1 MFLLIGMVST
11 RVLLMKKRGIK
22 AVHFGNIDKKDFL
35 IPPFALYYFYLV
47 IASTFNFPG
56 ANRQDFFRSGLIP
69 WFGVLFCLAGLLL
82 FLWSLV
88 SFKQSFRVGIDIEHP
103 DRLITT
109 GIFAFSR
116 NPIFVALV
124 FILAGQFLVCPNW
137 IFLAYLGTALWLIH
151 RQVLREEE
159 YLKTRY
165 GQEYSQYC
173 DQVRRYI

>member
-1 MFLLIGMVST
+1 MVLT

-22 AVHFGNIDKKDFL
+22 AMHFGSIDKKDFL

-47 IASTFNFPG
+47 IASTFNLPG
-56 ANRQDFFRSGLIP
+56 VTRQEFFHSGLIS
-69 WFGVLFCLAGLLL
+69 WFGVFFCLAGLLL

-109 GIFAFSR
+109 GVFAFSR
-116 NPIFVALV
+116 NPIYVALAL
-124 FILAGQFLVCPNW
+124 ILTGQFLVFSSW
-137 IFLAYLGTALWLIH
+137 IFLAYLVAAAWLIH
-151 RQVLREEE
+151 RQVLREEQ

-173 DQVRRYI
+173 SQVRRYI